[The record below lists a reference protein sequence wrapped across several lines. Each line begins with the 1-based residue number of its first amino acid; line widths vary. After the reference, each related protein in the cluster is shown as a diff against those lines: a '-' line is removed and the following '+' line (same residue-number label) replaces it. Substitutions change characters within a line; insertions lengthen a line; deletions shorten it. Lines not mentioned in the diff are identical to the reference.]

1 MYVCLQLRHLDEIVS
16 KANEGLSNALVH
28 KEDLA
33 RHAKQAMRLLNL
45 EKMRVATAQGR
56 VNDDCSS
63 VAALY

>member
-1 MYVCLQLRHLDEIVS
+1 MCVCLQLRHLDEVVS
-16 KANEGLSNALVH
+16 KANEGLSSALVH

-56 VNDDCSS
+56 VTDDCSI
-63 VAALY
+63 VVVLY